1 MANTSVI
8 YARIDTYKNNAESI
22 LSRLGISH
30 SSAIQMMYAQIVL
43 KNGMPFDLKL
53 PDNRITAIDG
63 MNNEQI
69 GAELQ
74 KGLDS
79 LKGGS
84 FTPDDIDEMLKN
96 KYDI

>member
-1 MANTSVI
+1 MLYS
-8 YARIDTYKNNAESI
+8 
-22 LSRLGISH
+22 
-30 SSAIQMMYAQIVL
+30 QIVL
-43 KNGMPFDLKL
+43 KNDMPFDLKL

-84 FTPDDIDEMLKN
+84 FTPDDIDEMLKIN
-96 KYDI
+96 MIYKHILFHHFVFNNIFCKSIPAYSKIEK